1 MEGVAAK
8 MNNWYPTK
16 YSERRPIAR
25 TIYHLSADGETSLC
39 RYGVRVTNRP
49 LTPEQ
54 YESRSSQRCMFC
66 VRMQALGDLEAWN
79 GEAIRKA
86 DRTLAHVAHELKESG
101 AQLSAEFQ
109 RHLER
114 IRARA

>member
-1 MEGVAAK
+1 MEGVAAV
-8 MNNWYPTK
+8 NWYPTK
-16 YSERRPIAR
+16 YAVRRPVSR

-66 VRMQALGDLEAWN
+66 VRMQALGDLADWS
-79 GEAIRKA
+79 GAVIRREA
-86 DRTLAHVAHELKESG
+86 DRTLAHVAHDLLDSG
-101 AQLSAEFQ
+101 AKLSAEFQ
-109 RHLER
+109 AHLER
-114 IRARA
+114 IRVRA